1 MNGYSFVVDVIE
13 IDNKLKEDI
22 IKNLATNKYLKKV
35 YNHLIERLK
44 GLLIE
49 TNDGIKTMLLNYR
62 IDRRTKLIYLRN
74 SEYIYKRLYIPKKYL
89 LAIIE

>member
-1 MNGYSFVVDVIE
+1 VNGYSFVVDVIE

>member
-1 MNGYSFVVDVIE
+1 VNRYSFVVDIIE

-35 YNHLIERLK
+35 YNYLIKRLK

-49 TNDGIKTMLLNYR
+49 TNNRIKIILLNY
-62 IDRRTKLIYLRN
+62 
-74 SEYIYKRLYIPKKYL
+74 YINK
-89 LAIIE
+89 

>member
-1 MNGYSFVVDVIE
+1 MNRYSFVVDIIE

-35 YNHLIERLK
+35 YNYLIKRLK

-49 TNDGIKTMLLNYR
+49 TNNRIKIILLNY
-62 IDRRTKLIYLRN
+62 
-74 SEYIYKRLYIPKKYL
+74 YINK
-89 LAIIE
+89 